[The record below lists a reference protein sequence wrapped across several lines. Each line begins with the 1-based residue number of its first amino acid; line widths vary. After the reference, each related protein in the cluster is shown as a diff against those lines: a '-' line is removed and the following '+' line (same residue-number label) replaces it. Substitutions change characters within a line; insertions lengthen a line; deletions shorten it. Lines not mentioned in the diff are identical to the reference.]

1 MSKVDLSEFYKN
13 PTGEKRINIR
23 TLLKIPTGIREVDK
37 FLGGGY
43 PGGGI
48 WVGHTTGITSPENT
62 GKTTL
67 LIKVMIKAAEN
78 DIASMYF
85 LGEDGDGT
93 VMDKAVHMAGGRY
106 ALATYKDESGKS
118 YTDVRAE
125 CEEQIRSWL
134 SGYLWN
140 MDNSTTDG
148 LEFEDIKK
156 KIIDFSNKLRSSNSS
171 KNEVGLVVLDNL
183 MVIQS
188 SIKGDNDIYSRQSK
202 VCKDLT
208 CLAKNLGNV
217 AIVLVAHSRKEQNGP
232 APENINDN
240 ISGSADIKNSLSCI
254 INWKRDSKNCESN
267 YRMVLISKNRVDGS
281 IRIKKPF
288 VVDYDK
294 STHTLFSKG
303 DVDEQF
309 YKYRWIREWKRDC
322 SQEEEVMINEMY
334 ARVADEKKATMEN
347 ITRENSFY
355 GEELDADNGII
366 EIDEGDEALEEAL
379 KKLEADY

>member
-1 MSKVDLSEFYKN
+1 MSKVDLSDFCKN

-23 TLLKIPTGIREVDK
+23 TLVKIPTGIREVDA

-43 PGGGI
+43 PEGGI

-62 GKTTL
+62 GKTTF
-67 LIKVMIKAAEN
+67 LIKIMIKAAEK
-78 DIASMYF
+78 DIPSMYL
-85 LGEDGDGT
+85 LGEDGDGA

-106 ALATYKDESGKS
+106 ALTTYTDESGKP
-118 YTDVRAE
+118 YTDVHHL
-125 CEEQIRSWL
+125 CEEKIRLWL

-140 MDNSTTDG
+140 LDNSTTDG
-148 LEFEDIKK
+148 LDFEDIKK

-171 KNEVGLVVLDNL
+171 HDEVGLVVLDNL
-183 MVIQS
+183 MVLQS
-188 SIKGDNDIYSRQSK
+188 SVKGDNDTYSRQSK
-202 VCKDLT
+202 VCKDLA
-208 CLAKNLGNV
+208 CLAKNLGNL
-217 AIVLVAHSRKEQNGP
+217 AIVLVAHSRKEQSGS

-281 IRIKKPF
+281 IRIKNPF

-309 YKYRWIREWKRDC
+309 YKYRWIEEWKRDC
-322 SQEEEVMINEMY
+322 SEEEEVMINEMY
-334 ARVADEKKATMEN
+334 ARVADEKKAAM
-347 ITRENSFY
+347 ENSFY

-379 KKLEADY
+379 KKLGADY